1 MATTK
6 MLHPA
11 GQIPKR
17 SFIQRPFTAN
27 IDHPDTQTNDMNG
40 EYYFFAYPNPDLSL
54 CDF

>member
-1 MATTK
+1 MA
-6 MLHPA
+6 LGNCYQYYYEIHF
-11 GQIPKR
+11 I
-17 SFIQRPFTAN
+17 IQRPFTAN